1 MTSQIV
7 TVYVILAILILAV
20 SGFFAFL
27 GYRIWHN
34 NPIEAFKPYFR
45 VNEDRFYPERQLRFR
60 AGFYYMLSFYLLII
74 QVCNLLN
81 APSKYSIA
89 IHVLF
94 MFALLIYGIAGYNWT
109 KKK

>member
-1 MTSQIV
+1 MTPQIV
-7 TVYVILAILILAV
+7 TAYVIMAIIILAV

-34 NPIEAFKPYFR
+34 NPIEAFKSFFR
-45 VNEDRFYPERQLRFR
+45 VNEERFYPERQLRFR
-60 AGFYYMLSFYLLII
+60 AGFFYLLSLYLLISQI
-74 QVCNLLN
+74 CNFLN

-89 IHVLF
+89 IIVVFVL
-94 MFALLIYGIAGYNWT
+94 ALIIYGIAGHIWA